1 MKNNNQQITL
11 PLKVII
17 FIYLLF
23 SSGGRRLK
31 DVTNDQSSDFNPTRI
46 FEKVERQMTAQGWSC
61 FIILF

>member
-46 FEKVERQMTAQGWSC
+46 FEKVERQMTAQG
-61 FIILF
+61 